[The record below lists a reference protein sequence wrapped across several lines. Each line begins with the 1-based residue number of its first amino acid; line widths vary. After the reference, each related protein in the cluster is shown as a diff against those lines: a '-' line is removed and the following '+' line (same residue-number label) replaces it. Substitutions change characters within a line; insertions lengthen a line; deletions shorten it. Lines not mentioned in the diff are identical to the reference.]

1 MKIVEIRDSICKK
14 SVCTSHELQPWRR
27 GGISQAM
34 KLIMGQSIAHENANI
49 LSAEGAE
56 WETSVLKCLV

>member
-1 MKIVEIRDSICKK
+1 MKVVEIRDPICKK
-14 SVCTSHELQPWRR
+14 GVCTSHELQPWRR

-34 KLIMGQSIAHENANI
+34 KLIMGQSTAHENANI
-49 LSAEGAE
+49 LSAESAE